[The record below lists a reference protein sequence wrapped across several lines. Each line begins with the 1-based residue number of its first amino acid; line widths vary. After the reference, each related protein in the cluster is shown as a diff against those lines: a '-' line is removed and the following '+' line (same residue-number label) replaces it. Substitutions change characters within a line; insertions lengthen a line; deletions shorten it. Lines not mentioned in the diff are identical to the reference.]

1 MSYSR
6 KYPEKKI
13 FMISG
18 EELNRVLTCIEAILR
33 SFEEGT
39 QDYTV
44 IDDLKQKL
52 LKKISYED
60 LLDQMGIPKI
70 KGSMAPGQEEME
82 WHKFLG
88 EFGLKPANKS
98 ENN

>member
-1 MSYSR
+1 
-6 KYPEKKI
+6 
-13 FMISG
+13 MISG

-52 LKKISYED
+52 LKKMISHYVGVPWHQASI
-60 LLDQMGIPKI
+60 LKI
-70 KGSMAPGQEEME
+70 SKWQ
-82 WHKFLG
+82 
-88 EFGLKPANKS
+88 NVKS
-98 ENN
+98 